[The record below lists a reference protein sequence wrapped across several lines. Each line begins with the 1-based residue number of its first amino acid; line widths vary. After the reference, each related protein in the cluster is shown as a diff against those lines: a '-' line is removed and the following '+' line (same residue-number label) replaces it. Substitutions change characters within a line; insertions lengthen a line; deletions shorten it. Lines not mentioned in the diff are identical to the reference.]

1 MSHAGGDRAGL
12 AERWE
17 RVTEWPLV
25 VAALVF
31 LAAYAIPI
39 VDPSIPPSVGY
50 ACYWL
55 GWLTWLLFVVDYLAR
70 LFLAENRR
78 RYLVRH
84 WIDLLIVALP
94 LLRPLRL
101 LRLLPLISVLNRRAS
116 SLLRGQ
122 VAVYVAVGSSLV
134 AFVAALSVLNVE
146 RGQPGGNIENLGDA
160 LWWAAETMTTV
171 GYGDKY
177 PVTAVGRIIAVGL
190 MVCGIALLG
199 TVTATLASW
208 LVEHVSAAEKSDTA
222 RMMARIDRLEAKLD
236 LLRGPV
242 EGEAAGGQTAPDPPP
257 GLTK

>member
-1 MSHAGGDRAGL
+1 MGAAKGDRAKL

-39 VDPSIPPSVGY
+39 IDPRIPRSVGL

-55 GWLTWLLFVVDYLAR
+55 GWLTWLLFVFDYLAR

-84 WIDLLIVALP
+84 WIDLLVVALP

-134 AFVAALSVLNVE
+134 GFVAALAVLSAE
-146 RGQPGGNIENLGDA
+146 RGRRGANIETIGDA
-160 LWWAAETMTTV
+160 VWWAAETMTTV

-177 PVTAVGRIIAVGL
+177 PVTAVGQIIAVGL

-208 LVEHVSAAEKSDTA
+208 LVEHVSAAEESETA
-222 RMMARIDRLEAKLD
+222 RLMARIDRLETKLD
-236 LLRGPV
+236 LLRG
-242 EGEAAGGQTAPDPPP
+242 AAPEQGATEQRGPDPPP

>member
-1 MSHAGGDRAGL
+1 MANRDWAEL

-25 VAALVF
+25 VAAFVF
-31 LAAYAIPI
+31 LAVYAIPI
-39 VDPSIPPSVGY
+39 IDPGVPPSVGF

-55 GWLTWLLFVVDYLAR
+55 GWLTWFLFVFDYVMR
-70 LFLAENRR
+70 LFLAENRG

-94 LLRPLRL
+94 VLRPLRL
-101 LRLLPLISVLNRRAS
+101 LRLLPLMSVLNRRAS

-134 AFVAALSVLNVE
+134 GFVAACAVLSVE
-146 RGQPGGNIENLGDA
+146 RGQPGANIETFGDA
-160 LWWAAETMTTV
+160 IWWTAETMTTV

-177 PVTAVGRIIAVGL
+177 PVTAPGRVVAVGL

-208 LVEHVSAAEKSDTA
+208 LVEHVSAREESETA
-222 RMMARIDRLEAKLD
+222 RLMARIDRLEAKLD
-236 LLRGPV
+236 LLRGPAPT
-242 EGEAAGGQTAPDPPP
+242 EGSAAQTTADPPP

>member
-1 MSHAGGDRAGL
+1 MAKGDRAER

-31 LAAYAIPI
+31 LAVYAIPI
-39 VDPSIPPSVGY
+39 IDPTIPPSVGI

-55 GWLTWLLFVVDYLAR
+55 GWLTWLLFVFDYLMR
-70 LFLAENRR
+70 LFLAEDRR

-116 SLLRGQ
+116 SLLRGR
-122 VAVYVAVGSSLV
+122 VAIYVAVGSSLIG
-134 AFVAALSVLNVE
+134 FVAALSVLSVE
-146 RGQPGGNIENLGDA
+146 RGQPLSNIANFGDA
-160 LWWAAETMTTV
+160 IWWAAETMTTV

-177 PVTAVGRIIAVGL
+177 PVTAAGRTIAVGL

-208 LVEHVSAAEKSDTA
+208 LVEHVSAAEESETA
-222 RMMARIDRLEAKLD
+222 RLMARIDRLESKLD
-236 LLRGPV
+236 LLRAPVSGEGP
-242 EGEAAGGQTAPDPPP
+242 ARPPAPDPRP

>member
-1 MSHAGGDRAGL
+1 MATSERAAL

-17 RVTEWPLV
+17 RITEWPLI
-25 VAALVF
+25 VAALIF
-31 LAAYAIPI
+31 LAVYAIPI
-39 VDPSIPPSVGY
+39 IDPTVPRAVGI

-55 GWLTWLLFVVDYLAR
+55 GWLTWLVFVMDYLIR

-78 RYLVRH
+78 HYLIRH

-101 LRLLPLISVLNRRAS
+101 LRLVPLISVLNRRAS

-122 VAVYVAVGSSLV
+122 VAIYVAVGSSLV
-134 AFVAALSVLNVE
+134 GFVAALAVLSAE
-146 RGQPGGNIENLGDA
+146 RGRANSNIENIGDA
-160 LWWAAETMTTV
+160 VWWAAETMTTV

-177 PVTAVGRIIAVGL
+177 PVTALGRIIAVGL

-208 LVEHVSAAEKSDTA
+208 LVEHVSQAEMSENA
-222 RMMARIDRLEAKLD
+222 QLVARIDRLEAKLD
-236 LLRGPV
+236 AVLRPDQPGP
-242 EGEAAGGQTAPDPPP
+242 GGSGAP
-257 GLTK
+257 